1 MMGKKPIPLRL
12 ILASGVLL
20 LLCFSSCKKEEIT
33 EPPTANIFYSVADKQ
48 VAFTALTTNAE
59 NWTWDFGDGN
69 TSTDKTPVHVYDAGG
84 VYTIKLSATGPKGSA
99 DAMVEV
105 SLALSVRE
113 MLTGGASDPDGKTWK
128 ISAAHSDK
136 DAITFTD
143 PNLTVLEAVP
153 AGALSLFLGLGEEYE
168 DEFTFKADGS
178 YSHDT
183 KNGGAFAG
191 LVFTLVNQLN
201 VVKITPESQ
210 SFGFAVTEYTPET
223 GATFTLTEGEDFSI
237 EVVSQLDKTTVS
249 TLTFKNATTL
259 DFSGTEF
266 IGLMDFTRKCV
277 IQEITPDKMRLVMF
291 MSATDGN
298 HFNKPSLAVI
308 FTFEK
313 V

>member
-1 MMGKKPIPLRL
+1 
-12 ILASGVLL
+12 
-20 LLCFSSCKKEEIT
+20 
-33 EPPTANIFYSVADKQ
+33 
-48 VAFTALTTNAE
+48 
-59 NWTWDFGDGN
+59 
-69 TSTDKTPVHVYDAGG
+69 
-84 VYTIKLSATGPKGSA
+84 
-99 DAMVEV
+99 
-105 SLALSVRE
+105 
-113 MLTGGASDPDGKTWK
+113 
-128 ISAAHSDK
+128 
-136 DAITFTD
+136 
-143 PNLTVLEAVP
+143 
-153 AGALSLFLGLGEEYE
+153 
-168 DEFTFKADGS
+168 
-178 YSHDT
+178 
-183 KNGGAFAG
+183 